1 MASKW
6 RKKLEKQHLVD
17 KNKFVLM
24 QLGKTEQNIN
34 QGLFDANFSLKQRRT
49 SEEQLRPFWT
59 SIRLPTL
66 R

>member
-1 MASKW
+1 MAFKW

-17 KNKFVLM
+17 KNKFELM

-34 QGLFDANFSLKQRRT
+34 QGLFDANFSLKRRRT